1 MILIIASMVIQV
13 VVAETMGFDIAG
25 LLRQKVSSMTDSN
38 ILSVKSELEQA
49 KQETENSTL
58 GYLDEYIN
66 NMKIAVEQYQS
77 DETELAKQ
85 KIKSKGDEVVNALD
99 EQKQSL
105 LDSSKVKIK
114 AKIDSDLNDTLKKL
128 DAEIKIKIQEKL
140 KYSFRFLYLILL
152 K

>member
-1 MILIIASMVIQV
+1 MVIQV

>member
-1 MILIIASMVIQV
+1 MENVAKKATVVVMILIIASMVIQV
-13 VVAETMGFDIAG
+13 VAAETMGFDIAG

-38 ILSVKSELEQA
+38 ILSVKGELEQA

-85 KIKSKGDEVVNALD
+85 KIRSKGDEVVNALD

-114 AKIDSDLNDTLKKL
+114 AKIDSDLNDTLKKF

-140 KYSFRFLYLILL
+140 K
-152 K
+152 